1 MYNFL
6 WTVEHNSRAGHN
18 YDKLFTALSSQS
30 GLYSLLFLQT
40 RNWMILTTAGD
51 MLRAMEC

>member
-18 YDKLFTALSSQS
+18 YDKLFTALSVWDFIVSCFCKQETEWS
-30 GLYSLLFLQT
+30 
-40 RNWMILTTAGD
+40 
-51 MLRAMEC
+51 